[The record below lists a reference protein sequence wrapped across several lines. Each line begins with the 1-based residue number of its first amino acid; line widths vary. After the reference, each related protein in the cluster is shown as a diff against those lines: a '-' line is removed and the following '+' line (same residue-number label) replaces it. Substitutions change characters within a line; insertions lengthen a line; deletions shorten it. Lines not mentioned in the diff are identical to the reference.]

1 MLATTSRSFTF
12 SFLRA
17 LICSCSTSQ
26 NKTPRFTRHKG
37 CVEVSYWGSI
47 SMRIFATAIFWAS
60 LSQKFGQAACLL
72 RSEHGWESVL
82 PWPKN
87 KKVAFL
93 DIFRKDESRAYRK
106 VLRVRFVGS
115 KSVIPVLFRLRSEYL
130 NLNVWLFGWRRFCN
144 TNCQSRK
151 VFHSLDGQL
160 SFVNQTL
167 SERREKSRSEN
178 SLQLVPAVENPR
190 DTVKEKVKWKVC
202 RAAMYVQ
209 YILATST
216 TAFIMIFHICDE
228 SLWIN
233 SPRPARKSKHARKI
247 LQL

>member
-1 MLATTSRSFTF
+1 MQQQYFEPHYHKNLAKRLACCARSMAGNLCFPD
-12 SFLRA
+12 R
-17 LICSCSTSQ
+17 
-26 NKTPRFTRHKG
+26 
-37 CVEVSYWGSI
+37 
-47 SMRIFATAIFWAS
+47 
-60 LSQKFGQAACLL
+60 
-72 RSEHGWESVL
+72 
-82 PWPKN
+82 KN

-190 DTVKEKVKWKVC
+190 DTVKEKVK
-202 RAAMYVQ
+202 
-209 YILATST
+209 
-216 TAFIMIFHICDE
+216 
-228 SLWIN
+228 
-233 SPRPARKSKHARKI
+233 
-247 LQL
+247 